1 MITLLSCMCYYHS
14 CVQYLKL
21 IVLYWHFLLLCVW
34 TDICTL
40 YLFYVSEINIYYYYY
55 YYCIAPGCTNYFYK
69 GGKQHFHRLPL
80 KNKALLKSWLQ
91 KIKRKDP
98 PVNEYARVRSDHFE
112 SECYRQKRS
121 FDSSGA
127 LVSNATN
134 NLCTDAVPTIFNLAA
149 FSSGMCDAPASSS
162 NVEKSG
168 ERKRRLAVR
177 TRKQQH
183 TEVGLFTSYLPN
195 RRFHGDVIRRVTWAS
210 GTTGW
215 QKTFGWRAPR
225 VFLLVF
231 MPCLH

>member
-1 MITLLSCMCYYHS
+1 MYSSIM
-14 CVQYLKL
+14 
-21 IVLYWHFLLLCVW
+21 
-34 TDICTL
+34 D
-40 YLFYVSEINIYYYYY
+40 VSGFASPNTKKGGGVH
-55 YYCIAPGCTNYFYK
+55 CIAPGCTNYFYK

-98 PVNEYARVRSDHFE
+98 PVNEYARVCSDHFE

-127 LVSNATN
+127 LVSNATK

-195 RRFHGDVIRRVTWAS
+195 
-210 GTTGW
+210 TGSISKATRCT
-215 QKTFGWRAPR
+215 QLCFGL
-225 VFLLVF
+225 VLFLI
-231 MPCLH
+231 

>member
-1 MITLLSCMCYYHS
+1 MQPHS
-14 CVQYLKL
+14 GH
-21 IVLYWHFLLLCVW
+21 WHS
-34 TDICTL
+34 TANMDSSMH
-40 YLFYVSEINIYYYYY
+40 VSGFASPNTKKGGGVH
-55 YYCIAPGCTNYFYK
+55 CIAPGCTNYFYK

-98 PVNEYARVRSDHFE
+98 PVNEYARVCSDHFE

-127 LVSNATN
+127 LVSNATK

-183 TEVGLFTSYLPN
+183 TEVGLFTS
-195 RRFHGDVIRRVTWAS
+195 
-210 GTTGW
+210 
-215 QKTFGWRAPR
+215 
-225 VFLLVF
+225 
-231 MPCLH
+231 

>member
-1 MITLLSCMCYYHS
+1 MSTHV
-14 CVQYLKL
+14 CVA
-21 IVLYWHFLLLCVW
+21 IIF
-34 TDICTL
+34 I
-40 YLFYVSEINIYYYYY
+40 
-55 YYCIAPGCTNYFYK
+55 
-69 GGKQHFHRLPL
+69 
-80 KNKALLKSWLQ
+80 
-91 KIKRKDP
+91 
-98 PVNEYARVRSDHFE
+98 FE

-127 LVSNATN
+127 LVSNATK

-195 RRFHGDVIRRVTWAS
+195 
-210 GTTGW
+210 TGSISKATRCT
-215 QKTFGWRAPR
+215 QLCFGL
-225 VFLLVF
+225 VLFLI
-231 MPCLH
+231 